1 MLAEENHSCL
11 RRQSHDVAMNRAVW
25 SPASPR
31 CRALCVCGM
40 NTGVQTLLEKLP
52 GLSWKTTVPVSHTQT
67 QCSDM
72 REGHTLKWTTAS
84 TFFFFFCKAFSLP
97 SITGTEQ
104 ASRNKMF
111 GAHSDMFKAK
121 GAPLSLK
128 LNVGNYAINTLAFSV
143 VQVICWG
150 YV

>member
-84 TFFFFFCKAFSLP
+84 TFFFFFSKHFHYPPSLELSKP
-97 SITGTEQ
+97 AETKCLVLILTC
-104 ASRNKMF
+104 SRQR
-111 GAHSDMFKAK
+111 G
-121 GAPLSLK
+121 PL
-128 LNVGNYAINTLAFSV
+128 YP
-143 VQVICWG
+143 
-150 YV
+150 